1 MQYRLAYIHS
11 IDSSKAHEWRSA
23 PQTRFQLRYRAGSAT
38 RTPLLSSTGGM
49 GMETKLSIRVTVSD
63 KSGNVVARYVM
74 DHNDTEQRRV
84 LGMQCRNAFEA
95 GQSVFTQPISCETRG
110 R

>member
-1 MQYRLAYIHS
+1 
-11 IDSSKAHEWRSA
+11 
-23 PQTRFQLRYRAGSAT
+23 
-38 RTPLLSSTGGM
+38 
-49 GMETKLSIRVTVSD
+49 METKLSVRVTVSD

-95 GQSVFTQPISCETRG
+95 GQSVFTQPISYETRS